1 MLFVSLFSFISWIL
15 KNRNFFNSHTI
26 KLPWGHVRPHKECG
40 PDRLSRFDVYQLQT
54 NKQTSRDYNFIYIE
68 NRYISCFDNLF
79 SYIVYIDTYCI
90 YRYILYTQFIIKKQT
105 NIKKNL
111 REKCEKCEIFAKR
124 FAQFAANPS
133 WGWDMPTVLSLIHKL
148 GLHSVKNTSD

>member
-1 MLFVSLFSFISWIL
+1 MI
-15 KNRNFFNSHTI
+15 
-26 KLPWGHVRPHKECG
+26 G
-40 PDRLSRFDVYQLQT
+40 QT
-54 NKQTSRDYNFIYIE
+54 NKQTSRDYNFLYLE
-68 NRYISCFDNLF
+68 YRCLDYLF

-90 YRYILYTQFIIKKQT
+90 YRYILYTKFIIKKQT

-133 WGWDMPTVLSLIHKL
+133 
-148 GLHSVKNTSD
+148 